1 MTLLKPLTSTV
12 VHWGS
17 KELLLAGGVLLA
29 VVSKTSLLPP
39 FPTFQHSMARNRK
52 SKRKGETKKIGNKAD
67 WKRLIG
73 R

>member
-29 VVSKTSLLPP
+29 VVSEITITITCSLSP
-39 FPTFQHSMARNRK
+39 S
-52 SKRKGETKKIGNKAD
+52 SKVWCATEY
-67 WKRLIG
+67 LIE
-73 R
+73 